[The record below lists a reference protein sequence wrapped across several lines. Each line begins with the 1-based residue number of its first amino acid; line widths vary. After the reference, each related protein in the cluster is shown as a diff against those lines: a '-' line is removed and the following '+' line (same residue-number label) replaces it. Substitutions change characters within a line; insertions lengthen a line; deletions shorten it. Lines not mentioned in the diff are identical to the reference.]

1 MNSAIRNPRPVPAQP
16 GSAIGSTYEPRLRA
30 AEASAPAPIELG
42 MSIGAIPLRLS
53 FCDESLFE
61 EARRRYA
68 AYLCA
73 SNGGAAPVSIGP
85 RSAAAEGADSAR
97 FQYRL
102 HDALL
107 TLSAR
112 AITFEDVRSIYTLDS
127 FLRVTLSVLLAER
140 GGLLLHA
147 ATIERG
153 GRAFVFTGKSG
164 AGKST
169 IASLAPPGSVLTD
182 EISLLRFSGGV
193 LYAWGTPFWGE
204 FQAGDR
210 ACRLPVAGIFGLQ
223 QAGADRAERL
233 PSARVPSALL
243 ANALCFFRHKTLHQR
258 LLATVRDIAL
268 AVPVYRLH
276 FRHDPAFWEVI
287 DSWLKRN

>member
-1 MNSAIRNPRPVPAQP
+1 MPETQ
-16 GSAIGSTYEPRLRA
+16 TYESRLRA

-53 FCDESLFE
+53 FSDENLLE
-61 EARRRYA
+61 EARRRYS
-68 AYLCA
+68 AYLCPP
-73 SNGGAAPVSIGP
+73 NGGAVPVSIGP
-85 RSAAAEGADSAR
+85 RSAAVAGADSAR
-97 FQYRL
+97 FEYSL

-127 FLRVTLSVLLAER
+127 FLRVTLSVLLVER
-140 GGLLLHA
+140 GGFLLHA

-169 IASLAPPGSVLTD
+169 IASMAPPGSVLTD

-210 ACRLPVAGIFGLQ
+210 TCSRPVAGIYAIQ
-223 QAGADRAERL
+223 QAAEDRAEPLSPKEAMRVLLPNVLFFSPHKQDRQRL
-233 PSARVPSALL
+233 LVTAGRAVARVPV
-243 ANALCFFRHKTLHQR
+243 Q
-258 LLATVRDIAL
+258 
-268 AVPVYRLH
+268 RLH
-276 FRHDPAFWEVI
+276 FRRDPAFWEAI
-287 DSWLKRN
+287 RA